1 MTFRLIVGAVLA
13 TGIAVAVS
21 GAVLAQNAA
30 SSLPPARDELVAEIR
45 ALRAD
50 LAQAMSAN
58 IRAQLLVGRLQL
70 QEQRMTALGAQLAGV
85 QQALDAAER
94 ERVDQADRL
103 ADLQNAL
110 STGQI
115 PAVEE
120 QAIRQETARI
130 KTDLSRVDV
139 QLQALRTDAADL
151 SGRLTAEQGRWI
163 EFNNRLDDIERWLPA
178 PAGGTVR

>member
-21 GAVLAQNAA
+21 GAVLAQSAA
-30 SSLPPARDELVAEIR
+30 SSLPPARDELLAEIR

-110 STGQI
+110 SAGQL
-115 PAVEE
+115 PADEE
-120 QAIRQETARI
+120 QAIRQETARM
-130 KTDLSRVDV
+130 KTDLSRVDA
-139 QLQALRTDAADL
+139 QLQGLRTDAADL
-151 SGRLTAEQGRWI
+151 SGQLTAEQGRWI

-178 PAGGTVR
+178 PAGATVR